1 MTLDPIHVDNIARLA
16 STIAG
21 TVETT
26 DHEDL
31 AERVWTEWLPELRRE
46 GRVILEPVGE
56 HARRRVAIDEIA
68 LVDRPFETSH
78 GLDSGTINPT
88 TFKNGLVVDVA
99 HAAMAVEP
107 TDLDLHRSR
116 TIVATVH
123 TADTTVDHDTDW
135 GRRDEGYTQQRV
147 LHAPRVSRY
156 AEGVVHAL
164 ALYLA
169 ESKHALDHANAVGD
183 LLVLDGPIY
192 PKELFTW
199 VDRDPELGDLAR
211 EAKPHAVIE
220 NYVRLVEKL
229 YEADV
234 PLAGFVKNP
243 SGRAITRT
251 LASKGIEGPW
261 PDDAALFNRLLERPA
276 DDDGSGSDDG
286 VENGT
291 GGGHGTGSG
300 RGTGGSGPRTDEL
313 TATTWF
319 HARGGTDR
327 HLAADGDAL
336 GVERRLDPE
345 LYEPTFLVI
354 YDPRT
359 DVTYKLE
366 APYAFTRDPD
376 TRRALTTQILSEV
389 AAERGPPTA
398 VAKADELARIDA
410 GEKASIRRKFE
421 EQFDTDRL
429 RSYDDVRWPD
439 VEG

>member
-21 TVETT
+21 TVDAT
-26 DHEDL
+26 DREGL
-31 AERVWTEWLPELRRE
+31 AERVWTEWLPELRRD
-46 GRVILEPVGE
+46 GRVILEPVDE
-56 HARRRVAIDEIA
+56 HARRRVDVDAVA
-68 LVDRPFETSH
+68 LAEPPFETVH

-88 TFKNGLVVDVA
+88 TFKNGLVIDVA
-99 HAAMAVEP
+99 HAAMAADP

-147 LHAPRVSRY
+147 LQAPPINRY

-169 ESKHALDHANAVGD
+169 ESKHALDHANTVTD

-211 EAKPHAVIE
+211 EAKPRSVVE
-220 NYVRLVEKL
+220 NYVRLVETCI
-229 YEADV
+229 ESGT
-234 PLAGFVKNP
+234 PIAGFVKNP

-251 LASKGIEGPW
+251 LANAGVEAPW
-261 PDDAALFNRLLERPA
+261 PDDAALFTRLLERRTDA
-276 DDDGSGSDDG
+276 TD
-286 VENGT
+286 
-291 GGGHGTGSG
+291 GTGSAPG
-300 RGTGGSGPRTDEL
+300 AARRGERVTDEL

-319 HARGGTDR
+319 RSRGGTDR
-327 HLAADGDAL
+327 HVAADGDAL

-376 TRRALTTQILSEV
+376 TRRALTTQVLAEV

-398 VAKADELARIDA
+398 VAKADSLARIGTA
-410 GEKASIRRKFE
+410 ETASIRRKFE

>member
-21 TVETT
+21 TVETA
-26 DHEDL
+26 DHDDL
-31 AERVWTEWLPELRRE
+31 AERVWSEWLPELRRE
-46 GRVILEPVGE
+46 GRVILEPVDE
-56 HARRRVAIDEIA
+56 HARRRVTIDEIA
-68 LVDRPFETSH
+68 LVERPFETTH

-169 ESKHALDHANAVGD
+169 ESKHALDHANAVTD

-199 VDRDPELGDLAR
+199 VDRGPELGDLAR

-220 NYVRLVEKL
+220 NYVRLVEEFH
-229 YEADV
+229 EAGV
-234 PLAGFVKNP
+234 PLVGFVKNP

-251 LASKGIEGPW
+251 LTSNGIEAPW
-261 PDDAALFNRLLERPA
+261 PDDAALFTRLLER
-276 DDDGSGSDDG
+276 SGD
-286 VENGT
+286 
-291 GGGHGTGSG
+291 GGGTPPHEG
-300 RGTGGSGPRTDEL
+300 RQTAEL

-336 GVERRLDPE
+336 GVERRLDPA

-359 DVTYKLE
+359 DVSYKLE

-389 AAERGPPTA
+389 AAERGPPAA

-410 GEKASIRRKFE
+410 GEKASIREKFE

-429 RSYDDVRWPD
+429 RSYDDIRWPD
-439 VEG
+439 VDG